1 MEYGRRFKK
10 AFEKARKSVDYW
22 MEDLRLDFLNSLIAT
37 IEAKGISQK
46 ELGKRLGKSEA
57 YISKVINSNSSNF
70 TLKTM
75 IQLCLALDSKI
86 SLKIEDIEPVSDFN
100 WQGLTNAHEVVP
112 VLWGSSDETVLVPLM
127 KNHGE
132 KFYEHNECP
141 GAA

>member
-86 SLKIEDIEPVSDFN
+86 SLKIEDIEP
-100 WQGLTNAHEVVP
+100 
-112 VLWGSSDETVLVPLM
+112 
-127 KNHGE
+127 
-132 KFYEHNECP
+132 
-141 GAA
+141 